1 MNEGVKD
8 YRVGARNLNLGHPRD
23 FIVFPPSLFWPTLR
37 HLPCRFLA
45 VKIYTDMEREE
56 GGLRQKWLPR
66 IEYCRRQFSHPLV
79 DILSALLLKE
89 RNRLLALVFSGHLD
103 FFAIK
108 KFEVGQWDM
117 IPVLLS
123 SMRVLFDLPRIL
135 FYVSSPEITRTLCGG
150 VHGQI

>member
-45 VKIYTDMEREE
+45 VKNLHRY
-56 GGLRQKWLPR
+56 GGRPPSKSG
-66 IEYCRRQFSHPLV
+66 CHGSSRRHFSHPLV
-79 DILSALLLKE
+79 DILSAFVLREGEIVCSLSS
-89 RNRLLALVFSGHLD
+89 LATWTS
-103 FFAIK
+103 FAIK

-150 VHGQI
+150 GHGQI